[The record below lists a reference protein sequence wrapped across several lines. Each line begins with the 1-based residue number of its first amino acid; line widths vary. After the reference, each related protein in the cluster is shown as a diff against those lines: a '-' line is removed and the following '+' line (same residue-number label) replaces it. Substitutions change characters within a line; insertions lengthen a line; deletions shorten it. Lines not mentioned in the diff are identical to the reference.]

1 MTAPHGQV
9 PLAETSPNGHHSAVS
24 RAGPLG
30 PGPGPPGPEHGDLA
44 ESAVHLAGGAEAA
57 LGSGPFAGFGLRQA
71 AGVLRIAGRQA
82 VREPQALLRGAS
94 GAGRELLRVALGK
107 SEVAPDKGDK
117 RFADPAWRENP
128 VYRAVMQTYLY
139 LGSGVDGVVD
149 NLGMY

>member
-9 PLAETSPNGHHSAVS
+9 PLAETSPNGRHPAGS
-24 RAGPLG
+24 RARLPG
-30 PGPGPPGPEHGDLA
+30 PGPEPPGPEHRVLT

-57 LGSGPFAGFGLRQA
+57 LGPGPLTGFGLRHA
-71 AGVLRIAGRQA
+71 AGILRTAGRQA

-94 GAGRELLRVALGK
+94 GAGRELLRVARGK

-128 VYRAVMQTYLY
+128 VYRAVMQTYL
-139 LGSGVDGVVD
+139 
-149 NLGMY
+149 